1 MRGTSLA
8 RRSLW
13 QRASLMTMASAIA
26 LGSCGIP
33 SVQAFTAVGSN
44 SETDVVATQTS
55 SSQTVQIAK
64 KDLDAHRGHFGLTI
78 LQPQGTLS
86 HVTARISLKAKRSNT
101 YLAER
106 LVGDFRYNL
115 KGKIKGKDGKYKLKS
130 KAKFI
135 RGLNPGDRVVIR
147 LFNSQNQLIGYT
159 ECDLLSD
166 NAAITLVLPDQ
177 PSQYGVVRTIY
188 GIDANQDGLIDTNTR
203 AYDYF
208 TQVTGS
214 SYSEQRVTF
223 LSSSQMI
230 NASSFQV
237 AGLPT
242 LPQNCVY
249 TNSFVNGSFAM
260 VNRTVQVFS
269 TNLAPAIAATPGQ
282 VVQVIN
288 VNDENLATYEV
299 SRLILDYKE
308 VGISEGSI
316 TSTSDYEYKYSE
328 KVKVKGDKVKS
339 KTKVKVKSK

>member
-1 MRGTSLA
+1 MHGTSPA
-8 RRSLW
+8 RRSLG
-13 QRASLMTMASAIA
+13 QRASLMTMASAVV
-26 LGSCGIP
+26 LGSFGIP
-33 SVQAFTAVGSN
+33 SVQAFTAVES
-44 SETDVVATQTS
+44 SSQTEVMATQAG

-78 LQPQGTLS
+78 LQPQGSLS

-135 RGLNPGDRVVIR
+135 RGLNAGDRVVIR

-166 NAAITLVLPDQ
+166 NAAITLILPDQ
-177 PSQYGVVRTIY
+177 PNQYGVVRTIY
-188 GIDANQDGLIDTNTR
+188 GLDSNQDGWIDANTR
-203 AYDYF
+203 TYDYF
-208 TQVTGS
+208 SQVSGS
-214 SYSEQRVTF
+214 TYREQRVTF
-223 LSSSQMI
+223 LSSSQTI
-230 NASSFQV
+230 NTGSFQV
-237 AGLPT
+237 VGLPT
-242 LPQNCVY
+242 PPQNCVY
-249 TNSFVNGSFAM
+249 TNSLMNGSFAM
-260 VNRTVQVFS
+260 VNRTVQAFS
-269 TNLAPAIAATPGQ
+269 STLAPAIAAPPGQ

-288 VNDENLATYEV
+288 VNDENLSTYEV

-308 VGISEGSI
+308 VGVSEGSI

-328 KVKVKGDKVKS
+328 KVKVKGDKVKT
-339 KTKVKVKSK
+339 KTKVKVKQK